1 MTSANICEAESGA
14 NPAADAP
21 AGHGAGG
28 DLLGGRYRLE
38 ELVGQGGMGRVYRA
52 TDEFL
57 GRTVAIKLFPA
68 AATDQ
73 VDRARRDSET
83 RLLASLSHPSLVT
96 LYDADTLP
104 DGSGYLVLE
113 YVDGGTLADTIA
125 RGPMAPHHVAHIAV
139 DLAEGLDA
147 VHAAGVIHRDI
158 KPPNVLL
165 RSAHGRPFQAMLADF
180 GIAYLVDAAR
190 MTTPGMAVGTAAYF
204 SPEQAR
210 GAQPSPASDIYAL
223 GLVLIEALTGRRAF
237 PQTTPIEAAIARLH
251 TPPEVPAGFG
261 YGWRSLLTA
270 MTATDPAGRPTASEV
285 AERARALT
293 SADAAVVE
301 ADATAQA
308 AVPVAAAPTAVASTA
323 AAIVAEPVPTAVARV
338 EDVPTRPV
346 PVEAAAFRTRDRRR
360 RRARRTM
367 LGRLALAGA
376 GVAVIGLGHW
386 GVTAMLEPATTH
398 VRQLET
404 PNRTADA
411 DVTAETTDPAPVA
424 PAAVTTV
431 AEDDAAVEGPPP
443 QPADKKQPVAPQ
455 GAAQDQG
462 PNGSA
467 QGNVPAHAGS
477 GDKTHGNG
485 NGNGRSGVGTPGNG
499 DGG

>member
-1 MTSANICEAESGA
+1 MTSANICEAGSGA
-14 NPAADAP
+14 IPAMDVP

-52 TDEFL
+52 SDEFL

-270 MTATDPAGRPTASEV
+270 MTATDPAERPTALEV
-285 AERARALT
+285 AERAGALT
-293 SADAAVVE
+293 PADAAVVE

-308 AVPVAAAPTAVASTA
+308 AVPVAAAPTAA
-323 AAIVAEPVPTAVARV
+323 APVAEPVPTAVAQV

-346 PVEAAAFRTRDRRR
+346 PIEAAAFRTRDRRR
-360 RRARRTM
+360 RHARRTM

-386 GVTAMLEPATTH
+386 GVTAMLEPSTTH

-404 PNRTADA
+404 PDRTADA
-411 DVTAETTDPAPVA
+411 DVTAET
-424 PAAVTTV
+424 
-431 AEDDAAVEGPPP
+431 AVEGPAP

-462 PNGSA
+462 PNGSS